1 MPKKTKKEKILA
13 EYRKRLRIIEQQ
25 LQTNNTQLKL
35 ITKEEKTE
43 NKKNLATQKII
54 FPNKHQ
60 SKIEEDKLINK
71 YFFNDLKK
79 SLLLSFFLIALEF
92 FLYFA
97 KLIK

>member
-25 LQTNNTQLKL
+25 IQQKNIQTIIEKKEVPVEKKPLLMTKKSET
-35 ITKEEKTE
+35 ITIQEK
-43 NKKNLATQKII
+43 NPSNY
-54 FPNKHQ
+54 N
-60 SKIEEDKLINK
+60 
-71 YFFNDLKK
+71 FFRDLKK